1 MNSIEKI
8 RIIPKLEIKN
18 QFLIKGMQFEG
29 LAKIGDPIEFAKKY
43 FSNGA
48 DQIFI
53 QDIVASLYSRNNL
66 FDVVKEIS
74 QNIFIPITVG
84 GGIRNIDDI
93 KMLLKCGA
101 DRISINTKV
110 ISDINFIKEINKIFG
125 NQFLTISIEVRKI
138 NNQFF
143 CMTNHGRDKSN
154 YKIDK
159 WLNIVNEL
167 GVGEV
172 MITSIDSDGLCDG
185 YDKELVKEIQKYK
198 FNFPIVYGGGINSME
213 NVDELLSQYNFSGIN
228 IAAALH
234 NNNLDIK
241 NLKNYLH
248 TKNHN
253 VNLL

>member
-1 MNSIEKI
+1 MNNIDKI

>member
-1 MNSIEKI
+1 MNNT
-8 RIIPKLEIKN
+8 KLEIKN

-29 LAKIGDPIEFAKKY
+29 LARIGDPIEFAKKY

-138 NNQFF
+138 NNQLSILY
-143 CMTNHGRDKSN
+143 DKS
-154 YKIDK
+154 
-159 WLNIVNEL
+159 W
-167 GVGEV
+167 
-172 MITSIDSDGLCDG
+172 
-185 YDKELVKEIQKYK
+185 
-198 FNFPIVYGGGINSME
+198 
-213 NVDELLSQYNFSGIN
+213 
-228 IAAALH
+228 AR
-234 NNNLDIK
+234 
-241 NLKNYLH
+241 
-248 TKNHN
+248 
-253 VNLL
+253 

>member
-1 MNSIEKI
+1 MEQIKYLFKI
-8 RIIPKLEIKN
+8 L
-18 QFLIKGMQFEG
+18 LH
-29 LAKIGDPIEFAKKY
+29 LY
-43 FSNGA
+43 
-48 DQIFI
+48 
-53 QDIVASLYSRNNL
+53 IVETIYLML
-66 FDVVKEIS
+66 LKIS

-93 KMLLKCGA
+93 KTLLKCGA
-101 DRISINTKV
+101 DRVSINTRV
-110 ISDINFIKEINKIFG
+110 ISDVNFIKEINEIFG

-138 NNQFF
+138 DNQFF

-172 MITSIDSDGLCDG
+172 MITSIDSDGSCNG

-198 FNFPIVYGGGINSME
+198 FNFPLVYGGGINSME
-213 NVDELLSQYNFSGIN
+213 NVHELLSKYNFSGIN
-228 IAAALH
+228 VAASLH

-241 NLKNYLH
+241 DLKNYLH
-248 TKNHN
+248 GKNHN

>member
-1 MNSIEKI
+1 MNNIDKI

-93 KMLLKCGA
+93 DVIKMWC
-101 DRISINTKV
+101 R
-110 ISDINFIKEINKIFG
+110 
-125 NQFLTISIEVRKI
+125 
-138 NNQFF
+138 
-143 CMTNHGRDKSN
+143 
-154 YKIDK
+154 
-159 WLNIVNEL
+159 
-167 GVGEV
+167 
-172 MITSIDSDGLCDG
+172 
-185 YDKELVKEIQKYK
+185 
-198 FNFPIVYGGGINSME
+198 
-213 NVDELLSQYNFSGIN
+213 
-228 IAAALH
+228 
-234 NNNLDIK
+234 
-241 NLKNYLH
+241 
-248 TKNHN
+248 
-253 VNLL
+253 

>member
-1 MNSIEKI
+1 M
-8 RIIPKLEIKN
+8 R
-18 QFLIKGMQFEG
+18 
-29 LAKIGDPIEFAKKY
+29 
-43 FSNGA
+43 
-48 DQIFI
+48 
-53 QDIVASLYSRNNL
+53 
-66 FDVVKEIS
+66 EIS
-74 QNIFIPITVG
+74 QNIFILTVG

-185 YDKELVKEIQKYK
+185 YDKELVKEIQK
-198 FNFPIVYGGGINSME
+198 I
-213 NVDELLSQYNFSGIN
+213 
-228 IAAALH
+228 
-234 NNNLDIK
+234 
-241 NLKNYLH
+241 
-248 TKNHN
+248 
-253 VNLL
+253 

>member
-1 MNSIEKI
+1 MNNIDKI

-84 GGIRNIDDI
+84 GGIRSIDDI

-101 DRISINTKV
+101 DRVSINTKV

-138 NNQFF
+138 DNQFF

-172 MITSIDSDGLCDG
+172 MITSIGSDGSCNG
-185 YDKELVKEIQKYK
+185 YDKELVKEIQKYN
-198 FNFPIVYGGGINSME
+198 FNFPLVYGGGINSME
-213 NVDELLSQYNFSGIN
+213 NVHELLSQYNFSGIN

>member
-1 MNSIEKI
+1 MNNIDKI

-29 LAKIGDPIEFAKKY
+29 LARIGDPIEFAKKY

-172 MITSIDSDGLCDG
+172 MITSIDSDGLCNG

-198 FNFPIVYGGGINSME
+198 FNFPLVYGGGINSME

>member
-101 DRISINTKV
+101 DRVSINTKV

-138 NNQFF
+138 DNQFF

-159 WLNIVNEL
+159 WLNIINEL
-167 GVGEV
+167 EVGEV
-172 MITSIDSDGLCDG
+172 MITSIDSDGSCNG
-185 YDKELVKEIQKYK
+185 FDKELVKEIQKYK
-198 FNFPIVYGGGINSME
+198 FNFPLVYGGGINSME
-213 NVDELLSQYNFSGIN
+213 NVHELLSKYNFSGIN
-228 IAAALH
+228 VAAALH

>member
-1 MNSIEKI
+1 MNNIDKI

-125 NQFLTISIEVRKI
+125 NQFLTISIEVRK
-138 NNQFF
+138 
-143 CMTNHGRDKSN
+143 
-154 YKIDK
+154 
-159 WLNIVNEL
+159 
-167 GVGEV
+167 
-172 MITSIDSDGLCDG
+172 
-185 YDKELVKEIQKYK
+185 
-198 FNFPIVYGGGINSME
+198 
-213 NVDELLSQYNFSGIN
+213 
-228 IAAALH
+228 
-234 NNNLDIK
+234 
-241 NLKNYLH
+241 
-248 TKNHN
+248 
-253 VNLL
+253 

>member
-1 MNSIEKI
+1 
-8 RIIPKLEIKN
+8 
-18 QFLIKGMQFEG
+18 
-29 LAKIGDPIEFAKKY
+29 
-43 FSNGA
+43 
-48 DQIFI
+48 
-53 QDIVASLYSRNNL
+53 
-66 FDVVKEIS
+66 
-74 QNIFIPITVG
+74 
-84 GGIRNIDDI
+84 
-93 KMLLKCGA
+93 
-101 DRISINTKV
+101 
-110 ISDINFIKEINKIFG
+110 
-125 NQFLTISIEVRKI
+125 
-138 NNQFF
+138 
-143 CMTNHGRDKSN
+143 MTNHGRDKSN

>member
-29 LAKIGDPIEFAKKY
+29 LAKIGNPIEFAKKY
-43 FSNGA
+43 YLNGA

-66 FDVVKEIS
+66 FDVVEEIS
-74 QNIFIPITVG
+74 KNIFIPITVG
-84 GGIRNIDDI
+84 GGIRNIEDI
-93 KMLLKCGA
+93 KTLLKCGA

-110 ISDINFIKEINKIFG
+110 ISDINFIKDINKIFG

-138 NNQFF
+138 NGQFF

-154 YKIDK
+154 YKINE
-159 WLNIVNEL
+159 WLDTINEI

-172 MITSIDSDGLCDG
+172 MITSIGNDGSCNG
-185 YDKELVKEIQKYK
+185 FDKELVKEIQKYK
-198 FNFPIVYGGGINSME
+198 FDFPVVYGGGINTME
-213 NVDELLSQYNFSGIN
+213 NVHELLSNYNFSGVN

-241 NLKNYLH
+241 DLKNYLYS
-248 TKNHN
+248 KNHN